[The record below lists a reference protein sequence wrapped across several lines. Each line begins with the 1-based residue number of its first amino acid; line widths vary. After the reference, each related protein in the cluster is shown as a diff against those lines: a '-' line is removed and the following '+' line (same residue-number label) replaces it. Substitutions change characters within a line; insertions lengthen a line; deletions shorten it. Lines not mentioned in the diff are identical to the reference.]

1 MTRLQNVSH
10 PYFLWKNVTFLKT
23 IGLFSALDIFRLLV
37 TLSVFMHQTQEY
49 HHEMEIRASDL
60 GSASDCVIDVRA
72 QVLFYTERQ
81 DQSGTA
87 RILGV
92 ESLKYNRL

>member
-1 MTRLQNVSH
+1 M
-10 PYFLWKNVTFLKT
+10 TFLKT
-23 IGLFSALDIFRLLV
+23 TGLFSALDIFRLLV
-37 TLSVFMHQTQEY
+37 TLNVFMHQTQEY

-60 GSASDCVIDVRA
+60 GSASVIDVRA

-81 DQSGTA
+81 DQSVTA
-87 RILGV
+87 RTLGM

>member
-1 MTRLQNVSH
+1 MTCLQNVSH

-23 IGLFSALDIFRLLV
+23 TGLFSALDIFRLLV
-37 TLSVFMHQTQEY
+37 TLNVFMHQTQEY

-60 GSASDCVIDVRA
+60 GSASVIDVRA

-87 RILGV
+87 RTLGM

>member
-1 MTRLQNVSH
+1 M
-10 PYFLWKNVTFLKT
+10 TFLKT
-23 IGLFSALDIFRLLV
+23 TGLFSALDIFRLLV
-37 TLSVFMHQTQEY
+37 TLNVFMHQTQEY

-60 GSASDCVIDVRA
+60 GSASVIDVRA

-87 RILGV
+87 RTLGM